1 MSSLKSSLGENNKF
15 ILLAV
20 ALLAI
25 SMIILFAMNKGLYN
39 PSIPVQT
46 YSQAEQFI
54 EEGVDYQITVKT
66 VYGNINIDLY
76 EQKAPENVNSL
87 LFLIS
92 KRYYEDLTFHRV
104 MKDFVIQAGDTAGDG
119 SGNPGYSVS
128 LENVQENF
136 SDYSVGMANASQF
149 FIVLPNSNKTDFNGK
164 FTLIGRVTTG
174 FAVVDS
180 IAKVEVDENYKPL
193 NDVVIE
199 SIQITEEPAT
209 GL

>member
-1 MSSLKSSLGENNKF
+1 MSSLKSSLGENSKF

-20 ALLAI
+20 ALLVI
-25 SMIILFAMNKGLYN
+25 SMVILFAMNKGLYN
-39 PSIPVQT
+39 PSSTLQT
-46 YSQAEQFI
+46 YPEAEQFI

-76 EQKAPENVNSL
+76 EDKAPQNVNSL

-104 MKDFVIQAGDTAGDG
+104 MKDFVIQAGDTTGDG
-119 SGNPGYSVS
+119 TGNPGYSVI

-149 FIVLPNSNKTDFNGK
+149 FIVLPGSDKEDFNGK
-164 FTLIGRVTTG
+164 YSPIGRVTSG

-180 IAKVEVDENYKPL
+180 IEKVEVDENYKPF

>member
-1 MSSLKSSLGENNKF
+1 MSSLKSSLGENSKF

-20 ALLAI
+20 ALLVI

-39 PSIPVQT
+39 PSNTLQT
-46 YSQAEQFI
+46 YPEAEQFI
-54 EEGVDYQITVKT
+54 EDGVDYQITVKT

-76 EQKAPENVNSL
+76 EDKAPQNVNSL

-92 KRYYEDLTFHRV
+92 KRYYEGLTFHRV
-104 MKDFVIQAGDTAGDG
+104 LKDFVIQAGDTAGDG
-119 SGNPGYSVS
+119 TGNPGYSVS
-128 LENVQENF
+128 LENTQEKF

-149 FIVLPNSNKTDFNGK
+149 FIVLPNSEKTDFNGK
-164 FTLIGRVTTG
+164 FTPIGRVTTG

-193 NDVVIE
+193 NDVIIE
-199 SIQITEEPAT
+199 SIQITEQPAT

>member
-104 MKDFVIQAGDTAGDG
+104 IKDFVIQAGDTKGDG
-119 SGNPGYSVS
+119 TGNPGYSVS
-128 LENVQENF
+128 LENTQESF
-136 SDYSVGMANASQF
+136 LDYTVGMANASQF
-149 FIVLPNSNKTDFNGK
+149 FIVLPNSDKTDFNGK
-164 FTLIGRVTTG
+164 FTPIGRVTTG

-199 SIQITEEPAT
+199 SIQITEQPAT

>member
-1 MSSLKSSLGENNKF
+1 MSSLKSSLGENSKF

-39 PSIPVQT
+39 TSNTLQT
-46 YSQAEQFI
+46 YPEAEQFI
-54 EEGVDYQITVKT
+54 EDGVDYQITVKT

-76 EQKAPENVNSL
+76 EDKAPQNVNSL

-92 KRYYEDLTFHRV
+92 KRYYEGLTFHRV
-104 MKDFVIQAGDTAGDG
+104 LKDFVIQAGDTAGDG
-119 SGNPGYSVS
+119 TGNPGYSVS
-128 LENVQENF
+128 LENTQEKF

-149 FIVLPNSNKTDFNGK
+149 FIVLPNSEKTDFNGK
-164 FTLIGRVTTG
+164 FTPIGRVTTG
-174 FAVVDS
+174 FAVVDT
-180 IAKVEVDENYKPL
+180 IAKVEVDENYKPF
-193 NDVVIE
+193 NDVIIE
-199 SIQITEEPAT
+199 SIQITEQPAT